1 MNPHKPVRKKAPRM
15 LAVID
20 QNGCT
25 GCEMCIVVCP
35 VDCIELVPGPEHAD
49 LRKLCEVDL
58 DRCIGCTYCAQYC
71 PWETIYMI
79 ETTLAIEK
87 AAGMTVRSVFLEDP
101 EKRVSE
107 PQPTQPGA
115 SVAT

>member
-1 MNPHKPVRKKAPRM
+1 MNPHKPVRKKTPRM
-15 LAVID
+15 LAVVD

-87 AAGMTVRSVFLEDP
+87 APQMTLRSVFLEDP
-101 EKRVSE
+101 EKRASD

>member
-1 MNPHKPVRKKAPRM
+1 MNPHKPPRKKVPRV

-35 VDCIELVPGPEHAD
+35 VDCIELVPGPEHFD
-49 LRKLCEVDL
+49 LRKLCEIDL

-79 ETTLAIEK
+79 EHNLAIEK
-87 AAGMTVRSVFLEDP
+87 APEMTVRSVFLEDP
-101 EKRVSE
+101 EKRVADPPP
-107 PQPTQPGA
+107 PQP
-115 SVAT
+115 